1 MNAPRHE
8 NKILFL
14 RLAKILG
21 PIILGIILS
30 KTAGD
35 ATWAVQLQDHWA
47 ELLMLAGVA
56 VYGWDKA
63 KYTRAMN
70 NHDAD
75 MAALRNGSDAG

>member
-30 KTAGD
+30 KTAGE
-35 ATWAVQLQDHWA
+35 AAWAVQLQEYWP
-47 ELLMLAGVA
+47 ELLMIVGVL
-56 VYGWDKA
+56 VYGWDKS
-63 KYTRAMN
+63 KYSRAMDN
-70 NHDAD
+70 YDAD
-75 MAALRNGSDAG
+75 MAALRNSAG